1 MAILE
6 TYPRRRACGNTRPV
20 DQPAGEWMALVSESG
35 VSCLGAQWI
44 LPVGRRLRIPRSVA
58 GHDGAHPYRAGSS
71 ARAPATLREP
81 SVPGGRRTAL
91 VAPPLGRGLAHT
103 LLRRLSLA
111 ALGGLPLR
119 LEHRRYRRAG

>member
-6 TYPRRRACGNTRPV
+6 AHSRRRACGNTRPV
-20 DQPAGEWMALVSESG
+20 DQRADEWMAFVSDSG

-44 LPVGRRLRIPRSVA
+44 LPVRRRVRIPRSVA

-81 SVPGGRRTAL
+81 PVPGWRRPAL
-91 VAPPLGRGLAHT
+91 VASPLGTGRSHT
-103 LLRRLSLA
+103 LL
-111 ALGGLPLR
+111 G
-119 LEHRRYRRAG
+119 